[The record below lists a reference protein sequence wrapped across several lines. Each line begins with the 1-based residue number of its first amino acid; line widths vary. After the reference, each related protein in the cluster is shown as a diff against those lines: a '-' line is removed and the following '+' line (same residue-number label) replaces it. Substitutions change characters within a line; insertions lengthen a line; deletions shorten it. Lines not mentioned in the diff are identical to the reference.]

1 MNYRRALNRIGQE
14 IGQRDLSDLKFACR
28 DVIDESRREHIHAAR
43 DLFIALEE
51 RNLLSHDKLDYLAR
65 RLSDIGRAQLLSHF
79 EAFGFQVPD
88 LSRPPVSGSPT
99 SDTETDAAE
108 SSFTK
113 CLLTISQKLNSDEVD
128 RLAFAWCNH
137 YLNRTVDQIFSANQL
152 FTLMNQRL
160 VLTPNNLQVLY
171 IELSEMGRQDLCKI
185 IEEYYQTMGINQQ
198 PYNSTIPHTPSPT
211 PSNFSNRGNREGKR
225 SYGSCIYKKIP
236 LLWNTIYNMDIN
248 MHEE

>member
-1 MNYRRALNRIGQE
+1 MNFRRALNRIGQE

-28 DVIDESRREHIHAAR
+28 DAIDESRREHIHAAR

-51 RNLLSHDKLDYLAR
+51 RNLLSQDKLDYLAR

-79 EAFGFQVPD
+79 EAFGFHVPD
-88 LSRPPVSGSPT
+88 LSCPPASGSPT
-99 SDTETDAAE
+99 NDTETDAAE
-108 SSFTK
+108 SPFTK

-128 RLAFAWCNH
+128 RLAFSWCNH

-160 VLTPNNLQVLY
+160 VITPDNLQVLY

-185 IEEYYQTMGINQQ
+185 IEEYYHTMGINQH
-198 PYNSTIPHTPSPT
+198 PYNSTIQHAPSPT
-211 PSNFSNRGNREGKR
+211 PSNFSSRGSREGKR
-225 SYGSCIYKKIP
+225 LYSSCIYNKIP
-236 LLWNTIYNMDIN
+236 LLWSTTYNL
-248 MHEE
+248 EYKCVQQ